1 MKSSDHIY
9 YYVNWRNVPEYFP
22 GGKFPT
28 MTSNNRINGPDN
40 PQTSADPD
48 RGDNPSSLQEPSRRP
63 ADLRT
68 LIQNLKESEKQLNFR
83 CSLLQAIIDGANAAI
98 FSVDTGCCYTNFNKK
113 HIDDIRKLYD
123 TPIKPGE
130 NLKEAFPVEKDFLKI
145 DNLIRQALA
154 GKEGSVSDYF
164 GDNTHSRR
172 YFDLS
177 CYPLSN
183 EAGFITG
190 AAVIAIDTTLRKQ
203 SEKGLSEREE
213 RFRRLAENAPDFL
226 YRMTLP
232 EGKYEYVSPESLAF
246 TGYTPDEFS
255 RKPGLLYE
263 LIHSSGKDAFGR
275 QLELLIKGKTPPPE
289 EFQIVHRNGEVR
301 WGFMR
306 TTLVRDAAGHP
317 VAVEGVVTD
326 ITDRK
331 NEYLA
336 LEETKE
342 RYRTIVESADAGI
355 ILVDAETHVIA
366 DANPR
371 ALEMI
376 GAPREKVIGEVCHR
390 FICPMEKGRCPVTDL
405 GEQVDKSERVI
416 IAADGRNITV
426 LKTVVPVTIAGRGL
440 LIESFFDLSG
450 QKKTEDALRQ
460 SEERYRAFIASSSE
474 GIFRFSADCEIPVSL
489 PVDEQVALC
498 LRHGYIVECNDAMA
512 RMYGY
517 KRAEELAGQKLE
529 TIADLKNPSML
540 DFMRTFIHNGY
551 HITDFEREE
560 RDGSGRTRWFTNTMT
575 GVVRD
580 GSVVN
585 LWGVRRDIT
594 DRKKAEMALR
604 ESEEQ
609 YRELVTHSI
618 DIIYTISF
626 SGKITSISPAVL
638 PLLGYP
644 PEELIG
650 KNILEFFK
658 RESRQRVQE
667 EIDRKKDGDMSDAF
681 FEGELRAKDDSF
693 IPFEMNMRVRSEGRE
708 SPDIIGIAREV
719 SDRKKNEDA
728 LRESEERFRTLL
740 QCVPSVAVQGF
751 RPDYTV
757 ISWNEASTR
766 IFGYTADEAMEK
778 DIREL
783 LIPSDLRGKVT
794 DTCNSMAR
802 TGIPGPSAELDL
814 LHKNGMRVPVFV
826 SHAVVKIPGK
836 TPVLF
841 CIGVDL
847 TERKKAETAL
857 REAEQQLQSI
867 LDVAPFGT
875 FVYELN
881 DNGNLVFV
889 SGNQSASQI
898 LKTDC
903 SRFVGKTLEEA
914 FPGLA
919 QTTIP
924 EAYRRVIRDGEPF
937 YRDAIDYVTDEI
949 TGVFEIHAVPLAQN
963 RMTVFFRD
971 ISEKKKAEEEL
982 EQSETRF
989 RALIQNSSDIIQIL
1003 NQEKQLVFSSPAF
1016 YKILGYPE
1024 GSQNNRILLD
1034 LIHPDDR
1041 DRVAA
1046 DLEEVFSRTNP
1057 GTPTE
1062 YRMLTADGGS
1072 LYVESIGVN
1081 LLDVPG
1087 VDGIVINTHA
1097 VHERKQAEQ
1106 ALSESEE
1113 RSRLIFQHSN
1123 DAIYLFEI
1131 TSSGMPGKIVDTNE
1145 VAVRQT
1151 GFAKEELLHRSL
1163 LDLCSRDL
1171 SQRSRAIMMELLTRG
1186 EARFE
1191 TEKIKKDGS
1200 LLPVEI
1206 SARLA
1211 KLKDKTYIIAIS
1223 RDVSRRKRE
1232 ERALRIANQ
1241 KLQLMNIVAWHDIQ
1255 NKVTGLRGYVEL
1267 SKDLVTDEKL
1277 KKFIDSEDD
1286 VLKVIHRQLQYT
1298 REYQEMGIHPPQWLN
1313 LPQVL
1318 RTIVSFKEIG
1328 SLKFRLDIHDLEL
1341 YCDPVI
1347 EKVFSHLIEN
1357 TQNHGK
1363 KATEIHISCKETA
1376 TGLQLIYEDDG
1387 VGIPTERK
1395 KDLFVRGV
1403 GSATGFSLFF
1413 VHDILEIS
1421 DMSIQETGVPGT
1433 GVRFEISIPRGLYR
1447 INGEMP

>member
-1 MKSSDHIY
+1 
-9 YYVNWRNVPEYFP
+9 
-22 GGKFPT
+22 
-28 MTSNNRINGPDN
+28 MTLTNRINGPDDKK
-40 PQTSADPD
+40 TSPGPD
-48 RGDNPSSLQEPSRRP
+48 RDDNPSSLREPSRRP
-63 ADLRT
+63 GDLRT
-68 LIQNLKESEKQLNFR
+68 LIQNLKESEKQLNIR
-83 CSLLQAIIDGANAAI
+83 CSLLQAIIDGANTAI

-113 HIDDIRKLYD
+113 HIDDIRELYG
-123 TPIKPGE
+123 TAIKPGE
-130 NLKEAFPVEKDFLKI
+130 NLKDAVPVEKDFQKI
-145 DNLIRQALA
+145 YNLLRQALA
-154 GKEGSVSDYF
+154 GEDGSVSDYF
-164 GDNTHSRR
+164 GDNAHSRR
-172 YFDLS
+172 FFDLS
-177 CYPLSN
+177 VYPVCN
-183 EAGFITG
+183 EAGFIMG
-190 AAVIAIDTTLRKQ
+190 AAVIAIDTTLQKQ
-203 SEKGLSEREE
+203 SEKGLSAREE
-213 RFRRLAENAPDFL
+213 RFRRLAEDAPDFL

-232 EGKYEYVSPESLAF
+232 EGTYEYVSPESLAF
-246 TGYTPDEFS
+246 TGYTPEEFFQ
-255 RKPGLLYE
+255 KPGLLYE
-263 LIHSSGKDAFGR
+263 LIHLSGKDAFGR
-275 QLELLIKGKTPPPE
+275 QLELLIKGKTPPPA
-289 EFQIVHRNGEVR
+289 EFRIVHRNGDVR

-306 TTLVRDAAGHP
+306 TTLVRDTAGRP
-317 VAVEGVVTD
+317 VAVEGVITD
-326 ITDRK
+326 ITEWK
-331 NEYLA
+331 KEQSA
-336 LEETKE
+336 LEESKE
-342 RYRTIVESADAGI
+342 RYQTIVESADAGI
-355 ILVDAETHVIA
+355 ILVDAKTHSIA

-376 GAPREKVIGEVCHR
+376 DAPREKVIGAVCHR
-390 FICPMEKGRCPVTDL
+390 FICPTESGRCPVTDL
-405 GEQVDKSERVI
+405 GEKVDESERLI
-416 IAADGRNITV
+416 LTADGRSIPV
-426 LKTVVPVTIAGRGL
+426 LKTVVPVKISGKDM
-440 LIESFFDLSG
+440 LIESFIDMSG
-450 QKKTEDALRQ
+450 QKKTEGALRQ
-460 SEERYRAFIASSSE
+460 SEERYRAFIANSSE
-474 GIFRFSADCEIPVSL
+474 GIFRCAADCEIPVSL
-489 PVDEQVALC
+489 PVDEQIALC
-498 LRHGYIVECNDAMA
+498 LQHGSIAECNDAMA
-512 RMYGY
+512 VMYGHD
-517 KRAEELAGQKLE
+517 RAEELAGQKLG
-529 TIADLKNPSML
+529 TIIDLKNPSML
-540 DFMRTFIHNGY
+540 DFMHTFIHNGY
-551 HITDFEREE
+551 HITDFESED
-560 RDGSGRTRWFTNTMT
+560 RDRSGRSRWFTYTMT
-575 GVVRD
+575 GIVED
-580 GSVVN
+580 GCVVN
-585 LWGVRRDIT
+585 LWGVRKDIT
-594 DRKKAEMALR
+594 DRRKAERTLR

-609 YRELVTHSI
+609 YRELVKHSI
-618 DIIYTISF
+618 DIIYTLSF
-626 SGKITSISPAVL
+626 SGEITSISPAVL
-638 PLLGYP
+638 PLLGYQP
-644 PEELIG
+644 DELIQ
-650 KNILEFFK
+650 KNILEFFN

-667 EIDRKKDGDMSDAF
+667 EIDRKKGGDLSDAF
-681 FEGELRAKDDSF
+681 YEVELRAKDDSF
-693 IPFEMNMRVRSEGRE
+693 IPFEVNMRVRSEGRE
-708 SPDIIGIAREV
+708 SPDIIGIAREI
-719 SDRKKNEDA
+719 SERKKNEDA

-766 IFGYTADEAMEK
+766 MFGYTADEAVGK

-783 LIPSDLRGKVT
+783 LVPPELREEIT

-814 LHKNGMRVPVFV
+814 LHKNGTRVPVFV
-826 SHAVVKIPGK
+826 SHAVVKIPK
-836 TPVLF
+836 KSTILF

-857 REAEQQLQSI
+857 REAEQRLQSI
-867 LDVAPFGT
+867 LDVAPFGS
-875 FVYELN
+875 FVYELH
-881 DNGNLVFV
+881 DDDALVFV
-889 SGNQSASQI
+889 SGNQSADRI
-898 LKTDC
+898 LRTDC
-903 SRFVGKTLEEA
+903 SRFIGKTIEEA
-914 FPGLA
+914 FPALA
-919 QTTIP
+919 STGIP
-924 EAYRRVIRDGEPF
+924 DAYRKVARDGEPF
-937 YRDAIDYVTDEI
+937 HRDAVDYGTDEI
-949 TGVFEIHAVPLAQN
+949 TGIYEIHAVPLAQN

-971 ISEKKKAEEEL
+971 ISEKRRAEEEL

-1003 NQEKQLVFSSPAF
+1003 DREKRLVYSSPAI

-1024 GSQNNRILLD
+1024 GSQNNRNILD
-1034 LIHPDDR
+1034 LVHPDDR

-1046 DLEEVFSRTNP
+1046 DLEEVYTRTNP

-1087 VDGIVINTHA
+1087 VNGIVINTHA

-1113 RSRLIFQHSN
+1113 RFRLIFQHSN

-1151 GFAKEELLHRSL
+1151 GYTKEELVQKNL

-1191 TEKIKKDGS
+1191 TEKVKKDGS

-1211 KLKDKTYIIAIS
+1211 KLKDKTYVIAIS
-1223 RDVSRRKRE
+1223 RDISRRKRE

-1277 KKFIDSEDD
+1277 KKFIDSEED
-1286 VLKVIHRQLQYT
+1286 VLKVIYRQLQYT
-1298 REYQEMGIHPPQWLN
+1298 KEYQEMGIHPPQWVN
-1313 LPQVL
+1313 LPRVL

-1328 SLKFRLDIHDLEL
+1328 PLKLRLDIHDIEL

-1347 EKVFSHLIEN
+1347 EKVFTHLIEN

-1363 KATEIHISCKETA
+1363 KATEIHLSCEETA

-1421 DMSIQETGVPGT
+1421 DMSIQETGIPGK

-1447 INGEMP
+1447 INRESA